1 LSKSRP
7 QYVVTGM
14 GSSQLGREED
24 RARAL
29 YEEHVPALLGYV
41 KRLMHGDRQ
50 LAEDIVQET
59 LLRAWKRAGEVPE
72 QARRPWLF
80 TTARNLVID
89 SYRARK
95 ARPIEASADRLD
107 AAVVDDGL
115 DSALD
120 AVLLTEALRALSS
133 EHRAVLVDCYYRGR
147 TAVEI
152 ASARGLPPGTV
163 RSRIHYALRALRLAL
178 QERGVSGL

>member
-1 LSKSRP
+1 LLR
-7 QYVVTGM
+7 
-14 GSSQLGREED
+14 L
-24 RARAL
+24 L
-29 YEEHVPALLGYV
+29 YEQHAGPLLMFV
-41 KRLMHGDRQ
+41 SRLTGGDIQR
-50 LAEDIVQET
+50 AEDIVQET

-95 ARPIEASADRLD
+95 ARPVEASADRLD

-133 EHRAVLVDCYYRGR
+133 EHRAVLFDCYYRGR

-178 QERGVSGL
+178 LERGVSGL